1 MVTNTPSEPHWYLNL
16 LATHPDWQRQGL
28 GSALMDVMF
37 ERADADGLPCY
48 LETETPE
55 NVAYYM
61 HHGFEVRT
69 EWDVPS
75 DGPQMWGLLRKP
87 VS

>member
-1 MVTNTPSEPHWYLNL
+1 
-16 LATHPDWQRQGL
+16 
-28 GSALMDVMF
+28 MF
-37 ERADADGLPCY
+37 ERADADGVPCY

-61 HHGFEVRT
+61 HHGFDVRT

-75 DGPQMWGLLRKP
+75 DGPQMWGMLRKP

>member
-61 HHGFEVRT
+61 HTDSRSA
-69 EWDVPS
+69 PS
-75 DGPQMWGLLRKP
+75 GTSHPTAPRCGDC
-87 VS
+87 